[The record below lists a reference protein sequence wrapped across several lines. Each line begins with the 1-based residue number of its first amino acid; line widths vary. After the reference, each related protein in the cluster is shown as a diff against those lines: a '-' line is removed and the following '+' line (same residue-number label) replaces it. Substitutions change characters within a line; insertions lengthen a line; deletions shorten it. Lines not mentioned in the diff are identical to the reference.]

1 MANLA
6 WFYVFAE
13 YLIWKSGK
21 FAKTVFYF
29 LKPEKKHYCNI
40 MVPGKATNDGDG
52 LGMEVPCQLFFL
64 AEEQFI
70 IIVQEKLSKLL

>member
-1 MANLA
+1 
-6 WFYVFAE
+6 
-13 YLIWKSGK
+13 
-21 FAKTVFYF
+21 
-29 LKPEKKHYCNI
+29 